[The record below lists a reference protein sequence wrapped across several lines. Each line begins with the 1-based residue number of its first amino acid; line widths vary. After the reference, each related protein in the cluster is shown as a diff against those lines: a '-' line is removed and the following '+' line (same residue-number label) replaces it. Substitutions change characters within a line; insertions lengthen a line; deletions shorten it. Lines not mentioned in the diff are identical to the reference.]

1 MGRELIRNGSF
12 IGGGNLK
19 LEISRK
25 ELEEALQDF
34 VFKKLGDTSY
44 ISEVRAVE
52 GNHYVNVDCIEAT
65 VKD

>member
-1 MGRELIRNGSF
+1 
-12 IGGGNLK
+12 LK

-44 ISEVRAVE
+44 ISEVKAVE
-52 GNHYVNVDCIEAT
+52 ENHYVNISCIEAT
-65 VKD
+65 IKD